1 MKQFFLSVILLF
13 PIVAHAYMLLPIVE
27 IYDGDTI
34 KTDMSKRLPDPL
46 GKVSIRIQGIDTP
59 EMPAKSYET
68 TGKLNR
74 AKCIKEAELALEA
87 KLFVELIAEG
97 FTKMKVSNFKW
108 GKYGGR
114 IVADVRIGGID
125 IGPTLIDGGYAV
137 PYDGGT
143 KTKDWC
149 E

>member
-1 MKQFFLSVILLF
+1 MKQFFLTVILLF

-46 GKVSIRIQGIDTP
+46 GKVSIRIRGIDTP

-74 AKCIKEAELALEA
+74 AKCIKEAELALES

-114 IVADVRIGGID
+114 IVGDVRIGGID
-125 IGPTLIDGGYAV
+125 V
-137 PYDGGT
+137 
-143 KTKDWC
+143 
-149 E
+149 